1 MYLNVLSI
9 QREIRQYPPG
19 CYLYYINH
27 AISRKKMHDL
37 VKRSVGFLYNKLMGN
52 QSCTLGKIYTLIFSL
67 FLEKQLSILPHNA
80 VLEPSKT
87 VPTQT
92 LPKFHHRNDQSTI
105 LSILVEKLAAAV
117 CCKRA
122 LFRPKNRAYF
132 IKGTHRKNHFR
143 ANPFNYT
150 GSRLYI

>member
-1 MYLNVLSI
+1 MI
-9 QREIRQYPPG
+9 
-19 CYLYYINH
+19 
-27 AISRKKMHDL
+27 
-37 VKRSVGFLYNKLMGN
+37 
-52 QSCTLGKIYTLIFSL
+52 
-67 FLEKQLSILPHNA
+67 HNA
-80 VLEPSKT
+80 FFEPSKT

>member
-1 MYLNVLSI
+1 MRSGPKIRKAYFEASI
-9 QREIRQYPPG
+9 REMLLHR
-19 CYLYYINH
+19 
-27 AISRKKMHDL
+27 
-37 VKRSVGFLYNKLMGN
+37 
-52 QSCTLGKIYTLIFSL
+52 
-67 FLEKQLSILPHNA
+67 PHNA
-80 VLEPSKT
+80 VFEPSKT

-92 LPKFHHRNDQSTI
+92 LPKFHHRKDQSTI

-150 GSRLYI
+150 CSRLYI